1 MRTDEGGYPVHWEA
15 DVVLRDGA
23 AAHVRPIRPEDAE
36 RLQAFHVG
44 QSERSTYLR
53 FFAPMARLSESDLVR
68 FTTVDHRDRVALVA
82 VSGQDESERI
92 LAVGRFDAAG
102 AGTAEIAFNV
112 ADTEHGRGLGTV
124 LLEHL
129 AAAARERGISR
140 FAADV
145 LPQNAAMLAVFRE
158 AGYAVSQRLD
168 DGVITV
174 VLDID
179 PTERSRAVMADREHR
194 AEARSVEALLT
205 ARRVLVVAEASN
217 GPVPSAGDPLVLAA
231 AVLDRLAASGTEVH
245 LVGPPDL
252 AAPGAL
258 RHAGL
263 ADVPPVDLL
272 VLAVPPE
279 RAEPVVRAAAG
290 LRPRTVVVLS
300 GGFAETGTEGLAH
313 QRALLRTAHAA
324 GMRLLGP
331 ATYGLWRAPSET
343 APALDLSLAPV
354 APAPGGLALNCQ
366 SAPMAVGLLASAG
379 RRGLGLSTFVSSG
392 NRTDLSGNDV
402 MQFCAVDAATDVV
415 GLYLESIGN
424 PRKFARVVRRLA
436 TAKPVV
442 VFTAG
447 RTGHVVP
454 AGHVLPTT
462 KVPRRVLDDLLR
474 RSGAIRVTSQ
484 HQLLDVAQL
493 LVSQPLPTGRRVAV
507 LASSE
512 SLGSVVAE
520 AAASAGLEVVGSDIL
535 PTSPEA
541 VHAAVAGVD
550 ADALVVVDVPT
561 VGPCPPER
569 VRAVAEAAAAGGRTT
584 VACLLGLSGLTD
596 DLTAPGPGG
605 ARVTVPAFTAPED
618 GVLALAAAVRYA
630 TWRTG
635 DRGLVVDPPGIDR
648 EAARALVE
656 AAMADL
662 PTAASRPLP
671 PDLTARLLGHYGIAL
686 WDTRRVD
693 TVEEALAAADALG
706 WPVALKS
713 SAGHLRHR
721 MDLGAVRLDLSGPP
735 ALVDAWE
742 QLRERLTPIGA
753 GNLPLEV
760 QAMAQAGVACVVRS
774 SEDERFGPVVS
785 FGLAGDA
792 TDLLDDV
799 AYGVAPL
806 SGTDVAAMIRGVRAA
821 PRLFGYR
828 GTPEVDVAALEDVLT
843 RVAALADD
851 LPEVRRLELHPVVV
865 APGGL
870 AVLGASV
877 ELAHVGTRSD
887 GLRRTLPR

>member
-1 MRTDEGGYPVHWEA
+1 MRTDEGEYPVHWEA

-23 AAHVRPIRPEDAE
+23 TAHVRPIRPQDAD
-36 RLQAFHVG
+36 RLQAFHVA

-53 FFAPMARLSESDLVR
+53 FFAPMARLSEADLVR

-82 VSGQDESERI
+82 VSGQDETERI
-92 LAVGRFDAAG
+92 LAVGRFDAVG
-102 AGTAEIAFNV
+102 DGTAEIAFNV

-129 AAAARERGISR
+129 AAAARERGIGR
-140 FAADV
+140 FTADV

-174 VLDID
+174 VLDVD

-205 ARRVLVVAEASN
+205 ARRVLVVAEPSR
-217 GPVPSAGDPLVLAA
+217 GPVPSAGDPIDLASAVLA
-231 AVLDRLAASGTEVH
+231 RLADAGTEVH
-245 LVGPPDL
+245 LVGPGSLP
-252 AAPGAL
+252 APGAH
-258 RHAGL
+258 RHTGL

-279 RAEPVVRAAAG
+279 RAEPVVREAAA
-290 LRPRTVVVLS
+290 LHPRTVVVLS
-300 GGFAETGTEGLAH
+300 GGFAETGAEGLAR
-313 QRALLRTAHAA
+313 QRALVRTAHAA

-331 ATYGLWRAPSET
+331 ATYGLWRAPTEA

-354 APAPGGLALNCQ
+354 APAPGRLALNCQ
-366 SAPMAVGLLASAG
+366 SAPMAVGLLASAA

-402 MQFCAVDAATDVV
+402 MQFCAADPATDVV

-436 TAKPVV
+436 TTKPVV

-520 AAASAGLEVVGSDIL
+520 AAASAGLEVVASDIL
-535 PTSPEA
+535 PAAPDALE
-541 VHAAVAGVD
+541 AAVAGVA
-550 ADALVVVDVPT
+550 ADVVVVVDVPT
-561 VGPCPPER
+561 VGPGPAER
-569 VRAVAEAAAAGGRTT
+569 AGAVARAAAARGRTT
-584 VACLLGLSGLTD
+584 VACLLGLSGLTPE
-596 DLTAPGPGG
+596 LTAPGPDG
-605 ARVTVPAFTAPED
+605 APVTVPAYATPED
-618 GVLALAAAVRYA
+618 GVVALAAAVRYA
-630 TWRTG
+630 TWRAG
-635 DRGLVVDPPGIDR
+635 DRGVVAEPDGIERD
-648 EAARALVE
+648 AARALVE
-656 AAMADL
+656 DAMTDLPPAATRPLTADL
-662 PTAASRPLP
+662 AT
-671 PDLTARLLGHYGIAL
+671 RLLAHYGITL
-686 WDTRRVD
+686 WPARRVD
-693 TVEEALAAADALG
+693 TVEDALAAADELG

-721 MDLGAVRLDLSGPP
+721 MDLGAVRLDLSGPA
-735 ALVDAWE
+735 ALREAWE
-742 QLRERLTPIGA
+742 HLHARLVPIGA
-753 GNLPLEV
+753 GDLPLEV
-760 QAMAQAGVACVVRS
+760 QAMAAAGVACVIRS
-774 SEDERFGPVVS
+774 TEDDRFGPVVS
-785 FGLAGDA
+785 FGLSGDA

-828 GTPEVDVAALEDVLT
+828 GTPEVDVAALEDVLG
-843 RVAALADD
+843 RIAALADD

-865 APGGL
+865 APGTL
-870 AVLGASV
+870 AVLGATI

>member
-1 MRTDEGGYPVHWEA
+1 M
-15 DVVLRDGA
+15 LRDGA
-23 AAHVRPIRPEDAE
+23 TTHVRPIRPEDAAL
-36 RLQAFHVG
+36 LQAFHVG

-53 FFAPMARLSESDLVR
+53 FFAHMARLSESDLAR

-82 VSGQDESERI
+82 VSGQDETERI
-92 LAVGRFDAAG
+92 IAVGRFDVAE

-112 ADTEHGRGLGTV
+112 SDTEHGRGLGTV

-129 AAAARERGISR
+129 AAAARERGIRR
-140 FAADV
+140 FTADV

-205 ARRVLVVAEASN
+205 ARRVLVVAEPST
-217 GPVPSAGDPLVLAA
+217 GPVPSAGDPLELAATVLA
-231 AVLDRLAASGTEVH
+231 RMAASGTEVH
-245 LVGPPDL
+245 LVAPTSL
-252 AAPGAL
+252 VAPGAH
-258 RHAGL
+258 RHP
-263 ADVPPVDLL
+263 DVTQVPAVDLL

-279 RAEPVVRAAAG
+279 RAEPVVRAATPLG
-290 LRPRTVVVLS
+290 PRTVLVLS
-300 GGFAETGTEGLAH
+300 GGFAETGERGVAL

-324 GMRLLGP
+324 GMRMLGP
-331 ATYGLWRAPSET
+331 ATYGLWRTPTEST
-343 APALDLSLAPV
+343 PALDASLAPR
-354 APAPGGLALNCQ
+354 APAPGRLALNCQ
-366 SAPMAVGLLASAG
+366 SAPMAVGLLASVE

-402 MQFCAVDAATDVV
+402 MQFCAADPATDVV

-436 TAKPVV
+436 SVKPVV

-493 LVSQPLPTGRRVAV
+493 LVSQPLPPGRRVAV

-512 SLGSVVAE
+512 SLGTVVAE
-520 AAASAGLEVVGSDIL
+520 AAASAGLEVVASDIL
-535 PTSPEA
+535 PTAPA
-541 VHAAVAGVD
+541 GIRAAVAAVV
-550 ADALVVVDVPT
+550 ADVLVVVDVPT
-561 VGPCPPER
+561 VGPCLPER
-569 VRAVAEAAAAGGRTT
+569 VRAVAEATAASGRTT
-584 VACLLGLSGLTD
+584 VACLLGLSGLTAE
-596 DLTAPGPGG
+596 LTAPGPDG
-605 ARVTVPAFTAPED
+605 APVTVPAFAAPED
-618 GVLALAAAVRYA
+618 GVVALAAAVGYA

-635 DRGLVVDPPGIDR
+635 DRGVVADPAGIERD
-648 EAARALVE
+648 AARDLVE
-656 AAMADL
+656 AAIADL
-662 PTAASRPLP
+662 PLSASRPLP
-671 PDLTARLLGHYGIAL
+671 AEATARLLAHYGVRL
-686 WDTRRVD
+686 WPTRVVH
-693 TVEEALAAADALG
+693 TVEEAVAAADDLG

-721 MDLGAVRLDLSGPP
+721 MDLGAVRLDLSGPA
-735 ALVDAWE
+735 ALEEAWV
-742 QLRERLTPIGA
+742 QLGVRLEPIGA
-753 GNLPLEV
+753 GDLPLEV
-760 QAMAQAGVACVVRS
+760 QAMAEAGVACVVRTA
-774 SEDERFGPVVS
+774 EDARFGPVVS

-806 SGTDVAAMIRGVRAA
+806 SGQDVAAMIRGVRAA

-828 GTPEVDVAALEDVLT
+828 GTPEVDVAALEDVLA
-843 RVAALADD
+843 RMAVLADD

-865 APGGL
+865 APGSL
-870 AVLGASV
+870 AVLGATV
-877 ELAHVGTRSD
+877 ELAHVGSRSD
-887 GLRRTLPR
+887 GPRRALPR